1 MSMWTLLIALL
12 CAIVVWFF
20 IVRRLTSRPWI
31 AAGAP
36 GYTSDI
42 GPVEQPAKKVALY
55 LFLGSISSLFALFI
69 TAYIMRM
76 DPHHGGDWH
85 TIAKPGILWVNSVLL
100 ILSSVTLHWAK
111 SAATIN
117 NTRALKTGLILT
129 GIFTVAFLLGQLLA
143 WQQLH
148 SSTYFQMSNPALG
161 FFYLLTGVHAL
172 HLLGGLYVWARI
184 TGRYLLGAK
193 ASSIASGVGLCT
205 VYWHYLLLVWLIMF
219 VLLLTT

>member
-1 MSMWTLLIALL
+1 MSMWTLFVALVS
-12 CAIVVWFF
+12 AIIVWFF
-20 IVRRLTSRPWI
+20 IVRRLTSKPWI
-31 AAGAP
+31 ADGAP
-36 GYTSDI
+36 GFSADI
-42 GPVEQPAKKVALY
+42 GPVEQPAKKVALF
-55 LFLGSISSLFALFI
+55 LFLASITSLFALFF

-85 TIAKPGILWVNSVLL
+85 TISKPGILWVNTVLL
-100 ILSSVTLHWAK
+100 ILSSITLQLTK
-111 SAATIN
+111 TAAQTN
-117 NTRALKTGLILT
+117 NTRPLQSGLVLT
-129 GIFTVAFLLGQLLA
+129 GIFALAFLSGQFLA

-148 SSTYFQMSNPALG
+148 GSDYFQMSNPALG

-184 TGRYLLGAK
+184 TGRFLLGTK
-193 ASSIASGVGLCT
+193 ASDIAAGVGLCA